1 MSFVP
6 ADPDRAAAM
15 LIDRYPLAWVVS
27 RGFHASPLPLL
38 AERDDTGAMVSLLSH
53 CGRTNPLV
61 ADLTDD
67 RKGLILCNGPAG
79 YIAPALV
86 ATDDWAPTWNFA
98 TLRIEVDIAFVPDET
113 ESSVERLLDHMER
126 AAPDRWSTAALGA
139 RRVALLSRIV
149 AFRATVRKLDVRFK
163 LGQDERPAILDQI
176 VAGHPDRTLAAWM
189 DQFGRDAE

>member
-6 ADPDRAAAM
+6 ADPNRAATM
-15 LIDRYPLAWVVS
+15 LIDHYPLAWVVS
-27 RGFHASPLPLL
+27 SRFNASPLPLL
-38 AERDDTGAMVSLLSH
+38 AECSNNGALASLLGH

-61 ADLTDD
+61 ADLTEDP
-67 RKGLILCNGPAG
+67 KGLILCNGPSG

-98 TLRIEVDIAFVPDET
+98 TLRIEVDIMFVPDET

-126 AAPDRWSTAALGA
+126 GAPERWTTVALGA
-139 RRVALLSRIV
+139 RRDALLSRII
-149 AFRATVRKLDVRFK
+149 AFRATVRHLDVRFK

-176 VAGHPDRTLAAWM
+176 IASHADRTLAAWM
-189 DQFGRDAE
+189 DQFGREA

>member
-38 AERDDTGAMVSLLSH
+38 AERDDTGALVSLLGH

-67 RKGLILCNGPAG
+67 PRALILCNGPAG

-98 TLRIEVDIAFVPDET
+98 TLRIEVEVAFVAEET

-126 AAPDRWSTAALGA
+126 TATQRWSTAALGA
-139 RRVALLSRIV
+139 RRAALLSRIV